1 VRVRRKLLIRP
12 LQSIP
17 SFQIEEVEISKV
29 ILGCDTFISWL
40 YQGGDSPFKGSDGNP
55 DISKVLEVMKASV
68 SYGVK
73 CVDLSPPLIEA
84 FVKLQDK
91 AGEEIVGLGSLQ
103 EWTCKNLTIDDVPLA
118 NYDEKIRASVRQKL
132 PKGYLADL
140 AQSNMP
146 GPDFIQ
152 SFFAPNHATR
162 PLTQSQIDSIEMKPE
177 FFTRRLELYR
187 KLNVKLVQFGG
198 IAADWLVSIG
208 RIDLLEKLLQL
219 IKSKRFRPI
228 LICHWTS
235 IVLPICEKELD
246 EVAGYIVPINK
257 LWGLLTLQETLK
269 TIKNI
274 KKPIIAMKTL
284 ARNALLNDMESAYH
298 FLFKEAG
305 VTAVL
310 VGVSSKIEAEQT
322 FSTIG
327 NVLKRHS

>member
-1 VRVRRKLLIRP
+1 MIRP
-12 LQSIP
+12 LQNIP
-17 SFQIEEVEISKV
+17 SFQIEGVEVSKV
-29 ILGCDTFISWL
+29 ILGCDAFISWL
-40 YQGGDSPFKGSDGNP
+40 YQGGDSPFKGSGGNL
-55 DISKVLEVMKASV
+55 DISKVLEVMKVSV

-73 CVDLSPPLIEA
+73 CIDLSPPLVEA
-84 FVKLQDK
+84 FVRLQDK
-91 AGEEIVGLGSLQ
+91 TDEEIVGLGSLQ
-103 EWTCKNLTIDDVPLA
+103 EWTCKNFTIDDVPLA
-118 NYDEKIRASVRQKL
+118 SYNEEIKASVREKL

-146 GPDFIQ
+146 GLEFIQ
-152 SFFAPNHATR
+152 SFFAPNRVTR
-162 PLTQSQIDSIEMKPE
+162 PLTQSQIDSIGMKAE
-177 FFTRRLELYR
+177 FFVRRLELFQ

-219 IKSKRFRPI
+219 IKSKRFKPI

-257 LWGLLTLQETLK
+257 LWGLLTLHEALK
-269 TIKNI
+269 TIRNI

-310 VGVSSKIEAEQT
+310 VGVSSKIEAKQT

>member
-1 VRVRRKLLIRP
+1 LIHP
-12 LQSIP
+12 LQNIP
-17 SFQIEEVEISKV
+17 SFQIEGVEVSKV
-29 ILGCDTFISWL
+29 ILGCDAFISWL

-55 DISKVLEVMKASV
+55 DISKVLEVMKVSV

-73 CVDLSPPLIEA
+73 CIDLSPPLIEA
-84 FVKLQDK
+84 FVRLQDK
-91 AGEEIVGLGSLQ
+91 TDEEIVGLGSLQ
-103 EWTCKNLTIDDVPLA
+103 EWTCKNFTIDDVPLS
-118 NYDEKIRASVRQKL
+118 NYAEEIKASVRQKL

-140 AQSNMP
+140 TQSNMP
-146 GPDFIQ
+146 GLEFIQ
-152 SFFAPNHATR
+152 SFFAPNRATR
-162 PLTQSQIDSIEMKPE
+162 PLTQSQIDSIGMKPE
-177 FFTRRLELYR
+177 FFTRRLELYQ

-198 IAADWLVSIG
+198 IAADWLVTIG

-219 IKSKRFRPI
+219 IKSKRFKPI

-235 IVLPICEKELD
+235 MVLPTCEKELD

-257 LWGLLTLQETLK
+257 LWGLLTLHETLK

-284 ARNALLNDMESAYH
+284 ARNALLNDMESTYH

-310 VGVSSKIEAEQT
+310 VGVSSKIEAKQT